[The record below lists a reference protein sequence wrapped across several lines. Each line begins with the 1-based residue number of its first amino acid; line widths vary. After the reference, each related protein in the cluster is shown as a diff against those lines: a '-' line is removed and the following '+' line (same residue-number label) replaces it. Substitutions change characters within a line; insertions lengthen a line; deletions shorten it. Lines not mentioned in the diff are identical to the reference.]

1 MSVEGVRAAAVEQW
15 WWKSLLSVRIIVVLT
30 GVGKVET
37 LVLMAMV
44 VQKIQLHVCVSAD
57 ISTEISHV
65 KS

>member
-15 WWKSLLSVRIIVVLT
+15 WWKSSLSERIIVVLT

-44 VQKIQLHVCVSAD
+44 VQKIQLHVFVLS
-57 ISTEISHV
+57 
-65 KS
+65 